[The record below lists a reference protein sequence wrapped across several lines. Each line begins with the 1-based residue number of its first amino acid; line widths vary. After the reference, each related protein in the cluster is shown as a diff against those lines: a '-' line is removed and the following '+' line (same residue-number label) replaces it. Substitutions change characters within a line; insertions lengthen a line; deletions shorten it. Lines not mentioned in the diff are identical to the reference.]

1 MKYATYT
8 GLITLDSGRQLSLK
22 EGDLYE
28 DGDAVVS
35 EKPELFTDTE
45 PNSQVAGAF
54 PMEGTLRNSELTK
67 GDVVEEKRWEGNRP
81 PGYEKSDEDRSPT
94 ASDELRQEGE
104 PERKKDS
111 DSSRRSGT
119 GRVERATAA
128 PGEKRNVTRAPSK
141 TADK

>member
-1 MKYATYT
+1 MYANYT
-8 GLITLDSGRQLSLK
+8 GLVTLENGRQASLR
-22 EGDLYE
+22 EGDIY
-28 DGDAVVS
+28 DANDPVVK

-111 DSSRRSGT
+111 DSSQRSGA

-141 TADK
+141 TTDK